1 MKRIVLLGLTLIF
14 LLVACSTPAP
24 ATQAPPGGGMG
35 MGMGSGMHTRHS
47 ATIPD
52 EYTGRTN
59 PVSTDDE
66 SLERGAI
73 LYAANCAV
81 CHGDGGMG
89 DGPTAASLDPAPSPI
104 AHTSQMMGDDYLF
117 WRVSE
122 GGISFNT
129 AMPAWNGTLDEQA
142 RWDVINYVRALGKG
156 QVQPG
161 SGMGGAIFDPTI
173 EAAQRAEMLAQAV
186 EQNIITQA
194 EADTF
199 NAVHAA
205 LDEYR
210 ATHPPTSD
218 GNSPADR
225 QAAMLAEL
233 VKSDAITQAQA
244 DAFENI
250 HNRLIEAGL
259 MQ

>member
-1 MKRIVLLGLTLIF
+1 
-14 LLVACSTPAP
+14 
-24 ATQAPPGGGMG
+24 
-35 MGMGSGMHTRHS
+35 MGMGSGMHARHS
-47 ATIPD
+47 APIPD
-52 EYTGRTN
+52 KYTGLIN
-59 PVSTDDE
+59 PVSADEE

-89 DGPTAASLDPAPSPI
+89 DGPTAVSLDPAPAPI

-117 WRVSE
+117 WRISE
-122 GGISFNT
+122 GGLPFNT
-129 AMPAWNGTLDEQA
+129 AMPVWKESFDEQA

-161 SGMGGAIFDPTI
+161 SGMGGAMFDPTV

-186 EQNIITQA
+186 AQNIITQA
-194 EADTF
+194 EASTF
-199 NAVHAA
+199 NTVHAA
-205 LDEYR
+205 LNDYR
-210 ATHPPTSD
+210 AAHPPASD
-218 GNSPADR
+218 GNSPAER
-225 QAAMLAEL
+225 QVAMLTEL
-233 VKSDAITQAQA
+233 VKSGAITQAQS
-244 DAFENI
+244 DTFLDI